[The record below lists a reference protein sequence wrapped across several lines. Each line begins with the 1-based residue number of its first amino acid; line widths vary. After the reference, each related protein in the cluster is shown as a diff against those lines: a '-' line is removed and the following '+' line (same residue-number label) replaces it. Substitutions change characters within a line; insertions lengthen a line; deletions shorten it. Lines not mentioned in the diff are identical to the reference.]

1 MSESADA
8 GPQGTLTRATW
19 RNRIV
24 GSGVRPARD
33 FNPNPLNWR
42 THPAVQQ
49 AALSGIMADVGW
61 VQQVVVN
68 KTTGNLLDGHL
79 RVEMALDRNED
90 VPFVEVEVT
99 ESEEHLILATLD
111 PIGALAEVDAA
122 RQRQLLD
129 LIDAPG
135 DLQDLIDSMAGSQ
148 ADVAAPERIV
158 GPSLVD
164 RFVVPPFSI
173 LDSRQGYWQDRKR
186 QWLSLGIKSELGR
199 GENLTYQDD
208 SVRDIDFYHNKRACE
223 AVIGREISK
232 QAFARF
238 DPAER
243 ALFNGK
249 PSRDLVARAKQYAS
263 EPDVG
268 RQESGWAFQ
277 SKPGPARAFGEDL
290 MRGESS
296 TSRAR
301 QGKPKAKRL
310 LFSDSKA
317 LHEAWDNQDPG
328 TRSNSRRDADKRS
341 NLTGAPPMPEYSDI
355 GMENMAPGTS
365 IFDPVLCEVAYRWFT
380 PKGGTVL
387 DPFAGGSV
395 RGVAA
400 AILGRH
406 YVGID
411 LSADQLEANREQA
424 AAILAAAPAPSER
437 TIADP
442 EAATPI
448 ERHGDVWVKRD
459 DLFAFG
465 GVRGGKVR
473 TCLAIARTAQD
484 GLITAGS
491 RQSPQVQIV
500 SAVARELGLPCRV
513 HVPSGAT
520 SAEVKSAADAGAEVV
535 KHKPGYNTVIVARA
549 KSDAAE
555 SGWTEVP
562 FGMECAEAVKQN
574 RGQVRDIPEGVR
586 RIVVPVGSGMS
597 LAGILHGLDDIG
609 RSDIPV
615 VGVMVGADP
624 TDRLNEYAPSDWHK
638 RVEMR
643 GSGSDYTK
651 AARETVFWGIDL
663 DPHYEAKA
671 APHVEPGDLFWVVG
685 RRSEAAPAATDY
697 MPTWLA
703 GDSNVVLDGD
713 DVPAEVDFVFTCPPY
728 FDLEVYSDD
737 PADLS
742 AMTIDDFDATYR
754 SILRKAARR
763 LRPDRFAAVVISDVR
778 DKRGD
783 YRGLPQ
789 MTVEAFEAEGCTLY
803 NEGVFINAAGSLP
816 MRAARQFSGGRK
828 LGRTHQEMLVF
839 LKGDW
844 RAATEAC
851 GMVEVDDSHFGEMEA
866 DEDDDG

>member
-1 MSESADA
+1 MADA
-8 GPQGTLTRATW
+8 ATTTPEGEDGTLTRARW

-24 GSGVRPARD
+24 GSGTKPASE

-49 AALSGIMADVGW
+49 AALTGVMSDVGW

-68 KTTGNLLDGHL
+68 VTTGNLLDGHL
-79 RVEMALDRNED
+79 RVEMALARNED
-90 VPFVEVEVT
+90 VPYVEVEVT
-99 ESEEHLILATLD
+99 EAEEHLILATLD
-111 PIGALAEVDAA
+111 PIGALAETDEA

-129 LIDAPG
+129 LIDAQSG
-135 DLQDLIDSMAGSQ
+135 DIQDLLDSMAGSE
-148 ADVAAPERIV
+148 AEGVGAERIV

-164 RFVVPPFSI
+164 RFVVPPFTI

-186 QWLSLGIKSELGR
+186 QWLSLGIMSELGR
-199 GENLTYQDD
+199 GEDLTYQDD
-208 SVRDIDFYHNKRACE
+208 AIRDIDFYAHKRACE
-223 AVIGREISK
+223 DAIGREISK

-238 DPAER
+238 TPEER
-243 ALFNGK
+243 RRFSGKRVSKALI
-249 PSRDLVARAKQYAS
+249 AQAKQYAA
-263 EPDVG
+263 EPDPG
-268 RQESGWAFQ
+268 RAVSAERTHGRGKGRSLNQ
-277 SKPGPARAFGEDL
+277 DL
-290 MRGESS
+290 MAGESWDEV
-296 TSRAR
+296 RAR
-301 QGKPKAKRL
+301 QGKGRLTFGGGKAMDQVWNNAPL
-310 LFSDSKA
+310 VD
-317 LHEAWDNQDPG
+317 
-328 TRSNSRRDADKRS
+328 TSRRAADKRS
-341 NLTGAPPMPEYSDI
+341 NLTGAAPMPEYADI

-365 IFDPVLCEVAYRWFT
+365 VFDPVLCEVAYRWFT

-395 RGVAA
+395 RGITA

-411 LSADQLEANREQA
+411 LSARQLDANREQA
-424 AAILAAAPAPSER
+424 ASILAAAPAPTEA
-437 TIADP
+437 TIGDP
-442 EAATPI
+442 AEPTPI
-448 ERHGDVWVKRD
+448 QRVDDVWVKRD
-459 DLFAFG
+459 DLFAFA

-484 GLITAGS
+484 GLVTAGS

-520 SAEVKSAADAGAEVV
+520 SAEVKSAADNGAEVV
-535 KHKPGYNTVIVARA
+535 KHKPGYNTVIVSRA
-549 KSDAAE
+549 KDDAAE

-562 FGMECAEAVKQN
+562 FGMECAEAIKQN
-574 RGQVRDIPEGVR
+574 RAQVVDIPDDVE

-615 VGVMVGADP
+615 LGVMVGADP
-624 TDRLNEYAPSDWHK
+624 TDRLNEYAPADWAK
-638 RVEMR
+638 RVELR
-643 GSGSDYTK
+643 ASGTDYKTP
-651 AARETVFWGIDL
+651 AGRTEWFGIDM

-671 APHVEPGDLFWVVG
+671 ASHVAPGDLFWVVG
-685 RRSEAAPAATDY
+685 RRVEEVGNATGY
-697 MPTWLA
+697 MPTWHA
-703 GDSNVVLDGD
+703 GDSNDVLDTD
-713 DVPAEVDFVFTCPPY
+713 AIPDAVDFVFTCPPY
-728 FDLEVYSDD
+728 YDLEVYSDD

-742 AMTIDDFDATYR
+742 AMSADDFERVYK
-754 SILRKAARR
+754 SILVKSAAK
-763 LRPDRFAAVVISDVR
+763 LRQDRFAAVVISDVR
-778 DKRGD
+778 DRNGN

-789 MTVEAFEAEGCTLY
+789 MTVDAFAEAGCTLY

-844 RAATEAC
+844 RAATAAC
-851 GMVEVDDSHFGEMEA
+851 GTVEVDDSHFGEMEA
-866 DEDDDG
+866 DDGDDA